1 MEGEENGGRRKGK
14 MEEGEDGVRSEWR
27 EGRAKNE
34 ESGGRGVLRKD
45 RTKGEEN

>member
-27 EGRAKNE
+27 EGSVE
-34 ESGGRGVLRKD
+34 EGWNKGRREL
-45 RTKGEEN
+45 GEEEVEN